1 MIKMN
6 EINEE
11 IKIAEKVKFWEEQ
24 EQINN
29 LIVERLVDLRKETA
43 VQAMEAEV
51 IKNEYIK
58 YKSEN
63 EKNLR
68 RIMDIESLNQVLSN
82 QIEDQ
87 KTKIN
92 DLIERPKLKA
102 KKEERLAIGAI
113 TLSLVSIL
121 ISILSI
127 AT

>member
-1 MIKMN
+1 MN

-43 VQAMEAEV
+43 IQAVEAEV

-63 EKNLR
+63 EKNLH
-68 RIMDIESLNQVLSN
+68 RITDI
-82 QIEDQ
+82 
-87 KTKIN
+87 
-92 DLIERPKLKA
+92 
-102 KKEERLAIGAI
+102 
-113 TLSLVSIL
+113 
-121 ISILSI
+121 
-127 AT
+127 

>member
-43 VQAMEAEV
+43 VQAIEAEA

-87 KTKIN
+87 KMKIN

-102 KKEERLAIGAI
+102 KKEKRLAIGAI

>member
-1 MIKMN
+1 MN

-11 IKIAEKVKFWEEQ
+11 IKIAEKMKFWEEQ

-43 VQAMEAEV
+43 IQAVEAEV

-63 EKNLR
+63 EKNLH
-68 RIMDIESLNQVLSN
+68 RITDIENLNQVFSN

-87 KTKIN
+87 NKKIN
-92 DLIERPKLKA
+92 DLIERPRLKS
-102 KKEERLAIGAI
+102 KKEERLAISAI

-127 AT
+127 AIF

>member
-1 MIKMN
+1 MN

-43 VQAMEAEV
+43 IQAVEAEV

-63 EKNLR
+63 EKNLH
-68 RIMDIESLNQVLSN
+68 RITDIENLNQVFSN
-82 QIEDQ
+82 KIEDQ
-87 KTKIN
+87 NKQIN
-92 DLIERPKLKA
+92 DLIERPRLKS
-102 KKEERLAIGAI
+102 KKEERLAISAI

-127 AT
+127 AIF

>member
-1 MIKMN
+1 MN

-43 VQAMEAEV
+43 IQAVEAEV

-63 EKNLR
+63 EKNLH
-68 RIMDIESLNQVLSN
+68 RITDIENLNQVFSN
-82 QIEDQ
+82 QIENQ
-87 KTKIN
+87 NKKIN
-92 DLIERPKLKA
+92 DLIERPRLKS
-102 KKEERLAIGAI
+102 KKEERLAISAI

-127 AT
+127 AVF

>member
-1 MIKMN
+1 MN

-43 VQAMEAEV
+43 IQAVEAEV

-63 EKNLR
+63 EKNLH
-68 RIMDIESLNQVLSN
+68 RITDIENLNQVFSN
-82 QIEDQ
+82 KIEDQ
-87 KTKIN
+87 NKQIN
-92 DLIERPKLKA
+92 DLIERPRLKS
-102 KKEERLAIGAI
+102 KKEERLAIIAI

-127 AT
+127 AIF

>member
-1 MIKMN
+1 MN

-43 VQAMEAEV
+43 IQAVEAEV

-63 EKNLR
+63 EKNIR
-68 RIMDIESLNQVLSN
+68 RITDIENLNQVLSN

-87 KTKIN
+87 NTKIN
-92 DLIERPKLKA
+92 DLIERPRLKS
-102 KKEERLAIGAI
+102 KKEGRLAIGAI

>member
-1 MIKMN
+1 MN

-43 VQAMEAEV
+43 VQAIEAEA

>member
-1 MIKMN
+1 MN

-43 VQAMEAEV
+43 IQAVEAEV

-63 EKNLR
+63 EKNLH
-68 RIMDIESLNQVLSN
+68 RITDIENLNQVLSN

-87 KTKIN
+87 NKKIN
-92 DLIERPKLKA
+92 DLIERPRLKS
-102 KKEERLAIGAI
+102 KKEERLAISAI

-127 AT
+127 AIF

>member
-1 MIKMN
+1 MN

-29 LIVERLVDLRKETA
+29 LIVERLVELRKETA
-43 VQAMEAEV
+43 IQAVEAEV

-58 YKSEN
+58 YKTEN
-63 EKNLR
+63 EKNLH
-68 RIMDIESLNQVLSN
+68 RITDIENLNQVFSN

-87 KTKIN
+87 NKKIN
-92 DLIERPKLKA
+92 DLIERPRLKS
-102 KKEERLAIGAI
+102 KKEERLAISAI

-127 AT
+127 VIF

>member
-1 MIKMN
+1 MN

-43 VQAMEAEV
+43 IQAVEAEV

-63 EKNLR
+63 EKNLH
-68 RIMDIESLNQVLSN
+68 RITDIENLNQVFSN
-82 QIEDQ
+82 KIEDQ
-87 KTKIN
+87 NKKIN
-92 DLIERPKLKA
+92 DLIERPRLKS
-102 KKEERLAIGAI
+102 KKEERLAISAI

-127 AT
+127 AIF